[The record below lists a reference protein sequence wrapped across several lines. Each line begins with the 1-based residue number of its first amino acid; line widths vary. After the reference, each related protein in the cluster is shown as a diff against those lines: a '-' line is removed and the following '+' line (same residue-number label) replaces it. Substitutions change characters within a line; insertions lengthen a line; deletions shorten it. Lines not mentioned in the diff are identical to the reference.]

1 MNSLPDARPGRDG
14 GREPARDVREAA
26 REGAREPVRRGRAA
40 RRTGESALVEALSSV
55 RAAVAA
61 TAYPLASPSAG
72 RAQESAK
79 ALARQLDDYLLP
91 RLRRLDAPLLAVVG
105 GPTGA
110 GKSTL
115 VNSLI
120 RSPITPAGVLR
131 PTTRAPVLVCHPAD
145 AGWFSEVDL
154 LPGLART
161 ATIDDRPGESG
172 PVLRIIPAQGLLP
185 GLGLLDAPDI
195 DSVVTANREVARQLL
210 AAADLWLFVTTAA
223 RYADA
228 VPWHV
233 LREARDRGTAVALV
247 LDRVPAG
254 ARDDIVAHLRG
265 MLRQRDLA
273 DAPLFVVPESTLDG
287 YGMVG
292 ELAVAP
298 IRNWIDTIARDSGR
312 RAAMARHTLFGAVAA
327 VEPIVARLAVAADD
341 QVAAGQRL
349 IAVVDRAHAA
359 AADHIDAAVGD
370 GTVLRGQ
377 VYTRWQELV
386 ANGTLRAAVE
396 AAIPSRKGSDA
407 RVVLDRRLPTAIV
420 STVANLI
427 TEAVTTATEQTRAA
441 WRAEPA
447 GRVLLAAEPD
457 LGRVAPSLSERA
469 QQLVTDWQSW
479 LDGEAQSGRERPY
492 PAHVRGATGG
502 EQARTMV
509 VLLATVAPPT
519 GDITAVGPGPDLLR
533 TIVADTDRRA
543 LAERAKAD
551 LGRRVRELLAGQAE
565 RFHHR
570 VAAAGVR
577 VDTADGLREVAGRL
591 AVVRSNLV
599 LGDAA

>member
-1 MNSLPDARPGRDG
+1 MNTLP
-14 GREPARDVREAA
+14 EA
-26 REGAREPVRRGRAA
+26 RRGRAA
-40 RRTGESALVEALSSV
+40 RRTAESALVDALSAV
-55 RAAVAA
+55 RGAVAG
-61 TAYPLASPSAG
+61 TAYPMAVPSAG
-72 RAQESAK
+72 RARESAK
-79 ALARQLDDYLLP
+79 TLVRQLDDYLLP

-120 RSPITPAGVLR
+120 RSPITTAGVLR

-145 AGWFSEVDL
+145 IGWFSEADL

-161 ATIDDRPGESG
+161 ARIDDRPTEGG

-195 DSVVTANREVARQLL
+195 DSVVEANRALSRQLL
-210 AAADLWLFVTTAA
+210 AAADAWLFVTTAA

-247 LDRVPAG
+247 LDRVPAS

-287 YGMVG
+287 YGMLG
-292 ELAVAP
+292 ELTVAP
-298 IRNWIDTIARDSGR
+298 IRSWIDGIARDGGR
-312 RAAMARHTLFGAVAA
+312 RAATARHTLFGAVAA
-327 VEPIVARLAVAADD
+327 VEPVAARLAVAADD
-341 QVAAGQRL
+341 QVAAAQRL
-349 IAVVDRAHAA
+349 SAVVDRACAA
-359 AADHIDAAVGD
+359 AAEHVDRAVSD

-377 VYTRWQELV
+377 VYARWQELV
-386 ANGTLRAAVE
+386 ANGTLRAAVQ
-396 AAIPSRKGSDA
+396 AATASRKGSDA
-407 RVVLDRRLPTAIV
+407 RVVLDRRLPTAIG
-420 STVANLI
+420 SAVANLI
-427 TEAVTTATEQTRAA
+427 TESVATATEQIRAG

-447 GRVLLAAEPD
+447 GRVLLAAEPE
-457 LGRVAPSLSERA
+457 LGRPAPGLSERA
-469 QQLVTDWQSW
+469 QQLVTDWQSS
-479 LDGEAQSGRERPY
+479 LDGVVQGRRERPY

-502 EQARTMV
+502 EQARAMV
-509 VLLATVAPPT
+509 ALLATVAPPT
-519 GDITAVGPGPDLLR
+519 DDITATGPGPDLLR
-533 TIVADTDRRA
+533 TIVANAERRT
-543 LAERAKAD
+543 LAERARAD
-551 LGRRVRELLAGQAE
+551 LGQRVRELLAGQAE

-570 VAAAGVR
+570 IAAAGVR
-577 VDTADGLREVAGRL
+577 ADTADRLREAAGRV